1 MRIDVWL
8 LKNYLQQQMSEKRI
22 RMISDRLMT
31 LNPKDFNIID
41 EGHLHVG
48 HAGAKKGGHFKVII
62 VSDQFKNK
70 TLLERHRLVYNAMGE
85 LMETEIHAL
94 SINAKT
100 PEEN

>member
-1 MRIDVWL
+1 
-8 LKNYLQQQMSEKRI
+8 MSEKRI
-22 RMISDRLMT
+22 KMISDRLMT
-31 LNPKDFNIID
+31 LNPKDFDIID
-41 EGHLHVG
+41 EGHLHIG
-48 HAGAKKGGHFKVII
+48 HEGAKKGGHFKVII
-62 VSDQFKNK
+62 VSDQFKDK

>member
-1 MRIDVWL
+1 
-8 LKNYLQQQMSEKRI
+8 MSEKRI

-31 LNPKDFNIID
+31 LNPKDFDIID
-41 EGHLHVG
+41 EGHLHIG
-48 HAGAKKGGHFKVII
+48 HEGEKKGGHFKVII
-62 VSDQFKNK
+62 VSDQFKDK
-70 TLLERHRLVYNAMGE
+70 TLLEGHRLVYNAMGE

>member
-1 MRIDVWL
+1 
-8 LKNYLQQQMSEKRI
+8 MSEKRI
-22 RMISDRLMT
+22 KMISDRLMV
-31 LNPKDFNIID
+31 LNPKDLDIID
-41 EGHLHVG
+41 EGHLHIG
-48 HAGAKKGGHFKVII
+48 HEGAKKGGHCKVIV